1 MGKSACAAVLR
12 DAGVPVADADAAVH
26 ELYAPGGA
34 AVEPVAAA
42 FGREVLGGDG
52 GVDRRALGAL
62 VVGNDAAM
70 KTLEGVVHPLVAAH
84 RERWLE
90 ERDAEGHEV
99 VVLDVP
105 LLYETRLDCA
115 GVLDAVLVVSA
126 PEAAQRERVL
136 ARPGMSAAK
145 LDAIL
150 AKQMPDEEKR
160 RRADVVIDT
169 GCSMEDTKAAL
180 LTVLE
185 EQRRIARQLM
195 RFSAGLKVNGAATL
209 AITWYTWACCLSI
222 LALTPADVQA
232 TLAKSSAGTHDAE
245 AVLTSLWSGVYWSMF
260 VLTWALLP
268 FVQMY
273 ADSGAFSARARA
285 QHALRT
291 NAFFYAA
298 VGGVGA
304 LGVVLLIASGELS
317 VGGLAGVAMA
327 ASNAWGL
334 LVALAA
340 LGYGMVEIPRS
351 AWRNAGVSS
360 RRRWAF
366 VELDSC
372 ARSARG
378 AAAELRAARGAL
390 GAVDVQM
397 SRRDELRPY
406 VNVVLEEDAEARARA
421 QAQSRESSWA
431 CEVDE
436 GDVEAAVEE
445 GGAEDYDADVAGVAA
460 LRRRLRR
467 ARATVAR
474 WEDATA
480 RAARAARAADA
491 CAQEASGAA
500 YGAGALS
507 GSGVRRMWVCFVEP
521 WVRRAGSVALAAAS
535 VATVLAE
542 VTAASYTGLSSDLS
556 AFSALVRSACGGEG
570 TEDSDD
576 GWLLAAYTLLPLLY
590 VVVCTYYSLFKV
602 RLFNHYSLTPGHS
615 DAVSLTLNAAL
626 MARLAAPLA
635 YNFLAVLHTP
645 PYGSIGCPGAK
656 REGAATAFSKT
667 MHVMDRIPIFGGR
680 DFVSYAPI
688 VLVVVCALSLLNV
701 GGCCGRLVGRFFSS
715 SADEYADIDD
725 DDGGDRMVAL
735 EERCRRL
742 LQRHELSLGGDG
754 GEASELLVGET
765 GSADGRPLRGTRE
778 VGQQSRYGGG
788 GGGGRYAG
796 SAVRGGGGDRSWE
809 EAKARLASRAASA
822 GAGGEGRSAPGG
834 GRDNLDGIFANLRS
848 ACAAAA
854 ARRGAGAARAQ
865 DAARAG
871 CARRA
876 ARASRARRAACSARA
891 EETEADTSSAIP
903 TERPRESWLAASA
916 SASLSGLGPV
926 ALPRRATGNI
936 WNRVRKAVAF
946 SKGDAAEDKSA
957 LVKEVDTRSVV
968 PTERPR
974 ESWLAASASASLSGL
989 GPVALPRRA
998 TGNIWNRVRKA
1009 VSRPTK
1015 DERA

>member
-1 MGKSACAAVLR
+1 MSAL
-12 DAGVPVADADAAVH
+12 
-26 ELYAPGGA
+26 
-34 AVEPVAAA
+34 
-42 FGREVLGGDG
+42 
-52 GVDRRALGAL
+52 
-62 VVGNDAAM
+62 
-70 KTLEGVVHPLVAAH
+70 PLTH
-84 RERWLE
+84 IPR
-90 ERDAEGHEV
+90 
-99 VVLDVP
+99 P
-105 LLYETRLDCA
+105 PT
-115 GVLDAVLVVSA
+115 
-126 PEAAQRERVL
+126 QT
-136 ARPGMSAAK
+136 RPG
-145 LDAIL
+145 
-150 AKQMPDEEKR
+150 Q
-160 RRADVVIDT
+160 RARTD
-169 GCSMEDTKAAL
+169 
-180 LTVLE
+180 
-185 EQRRIARQLM
+185 R
-195 RFSAGLKVNGAATL
+195 
-209 AITWYTWACCLSI
+209 YTWACCLSI

-245 AVLTSLWSGVYWSMF
+245 AVLTSLWSAVYWSMF

-273 ADSGAFSARARA
+273 ADSGAFSARART

-304 LGVVLLIASGELS
+304 LGVMLLIASGELS

-445 GGAEDYDADVAGVAA
+445 GGAEDYDTDVAGVAA

-507 GSGVRRMWVCFVEP
+507 SSGVRRMWVCFVEP

-542 VTAASYTGLSSDLS
+542 VTAASYTGLGSDLS

-725 DDGGDRMVAL
+725 DDGGDRMLAL

-796 SAVRGGGGDRSWE
+796 SAVRGGGGGGGGGDRSWE

-822 GAGGEGRSAPGG
+822 GAGGGGRSAPGG
-834 GRDNLDGIFANLRS
+834 GRDNLDGIFANLR
-848 ACAAAA
+848 
-854 ARRGAGAARAQ
+854 R
-865 DAARAG
+865 
-871 CARRA
+871 
-876 ARASRARRAACSARA
+876 
-891 EETEADTSSAIP
+891 
-903 TERPRESWLAASA
+903 
-916 SASLSGLGPV
+916 
-926 ALPRRATGNI
+926 
-936 WNRVRKAVAF
+936 
-946 SKGDAAEDKSA
+946 
-957 LVKEVDTRSVV
+957 
-968 PTERPR
+968 
-974 ESWLAASASASLSGL
+974 
-989 GPVALPRRA
+989 
-998 TGNIWNRVRKA
+998 
-1009 VSRPTK
+1009 
-1015 DERA
+1015 